1 MCVVAPNLRESCS
14 PPACSPA
21 SHCTPLLGAA
31 VAGMAKPVGCDGSCR
46 KAVTQVCAEL
56 LMLPGCSTGAEPVY
70 RGTDRGFGRLQSA
83 AHAKGAVEQPGQDCL
98 DYPVPESGY
107 ESSSKTTQV
116 VVLPACRCSPLS
128 CPSAEVR
135 AAGSSNTSGAVAVH

>member
-1 MCVVAPNLRESCS
+1 M
-14 PPACSPA
+14 
-21 SHCTPLLGAA
+21 
-31 VAGMAKPVGCDGSCR
+31 AGVAKPVSCKGSCR
-46 KAVTQVCAEL
+46 KAVTQLCAEL
-56 LMLPGCSTGAEPVY
+56 LMLPGCSSGAEPVY
-70 RGTDRGFGRLQSA
+70 RGADRDFGCLQSA
-83 AHAKGAVEQPGQDCL
+83 VLAKGAVEQPGQDCL

-107 ESSSKTTQV
+107 ENSFKTTQV